1 MCAFVFAD
9 SLRMPMKVGKPVEPF
24 ARQLGVGGEEG
35 VVEKLRRIRTALE
48 MKSGLVFRKRSRIIL
63 ETSEFAQRM
72 GVVKSII

>member
-1 MCAFVFAD
+1 M
-9 SLRMPMKVGKPVEPF
+9 
-24 ARQLGVGGEEG
+24 
-35 VVEKLRRIRTALE
+35 VEKLRRIRTGLE

>member
-1 MCAFVFAD
+1 V
-9 SLRMPMKVGKPVEPF
+9 
-24 ARQLGVGGEEG
+24 LGGGGGGEEG
-35 VVEKLRRIRTALE
+35 LVEKLRRIRTALE